1 MKKLVISLFL
11 TLPLVLMASAFGLK
25 LPESFREFSFPS
37 RAWKIDNIVNSG
49 YYDDEWYP
57 ESRMRAVYASE
68 GSAQVQSYLLD
79 YWDDDDGSWVES
91 VANYDFIYNAAG
103 RVVSST
109 ISFNWGGELTPVAML
124 EAEYDDLNRITNL
137 NGYSSPVPVKNQ
149 WIPQV
154 RFHILYGAGTFFEV
168 YTWTAD
174 MEKDSPYGHVN
185 FTFDNRGRIIQQ
197 LEKTSVDSINWVD
210 EFKTTIEYH
219 PQDNSDGHSTIDYF
233 SQVLPMSMIS
243 DEEIVF
249 PGAITYMEEQDYRDG
264 EWVMDSRTSITYDNQ
279 LKRLLYRV
287 EYYTE
292 DDGWRDDEEK
302 NYVYYDNGQLS
313 HVITKI
319 PQEWMGPPLPYERS
333 DYFWQEFTDV
343 DDPIIPGVENAL
355 RSWPN
360 PFKNHLNI
368 MAKTDDKGPLEVDVY
383 NIKGQLVQRL
393 KANGGKISWDTSLLP
408 SGVYLLKSKEA
419 KAKVLKVK

>member
-1 MKKLVISLFL
+1 MKKLVFSLL
-11 TLPLVLMASAFGLK
+11 LSLPLVLMASVFGLK
-25 LPESFREFSFPS
+25 LPESFRGFSFPD

-49 YYDDEWYP
+49 YYEDDWHP
-57 ESRMRAVYASE
+57 ESRMRAVYASD
-68 GSAQVQSYLLD
+68 GSDQVQSYLLD
-79 YWDDDDGSWVES
+79 YIDDDGSWLEN
-91 VANYDFIYNAAG
+91 VAKYEFIYNDAG

-109 ISFNWGGELTPVAML
+109 LSYNWGDVMYPFVML

-137 NGYSSPVPVKNQ
+137 NGYHSAFPIKNQ
-149 WIPQV
+149 WIPQFS
-154 RFHILYGAGTFFEV
+154 FHFIYGAGTFFEV
-168 YTWTAD
+168 YTWNDD
-174 MEKDSPYGHVN
+174 MDEDSVYGHVI

-197 LEKTSVDSINWVD
+197 LEKISADSTNWVD

-219 PQDNSDGHSTIDYF
+219 PQDSSDGHSAIEYF
-233 SQVLPMSMIS
+233 SRVLPMSIIS
-243 DEEIVF
+243 DEDFMF

-264 EWVMDSRTSITYDNQ
+264 EWVMDSRTSFIYDNQ
-279 LKRLLYRV
+279 LKKLSYSV

-302 NYVYYDNGQLS
+302 SYVYYDNGQLS

-343 DDPIIPGVENAL
+343 DDPSIPAGVNVL
-355 RSWPN
+355 TSWPN
-360 PFKNHLNI
+360 PFKNSLNI
-368 MAKTDDKGPLEVDVY
+368 MVKTEDKSALEVDVY

-393 KANGGKISWDTSLLP
+393 KANNGAKISWDTSMLP
-408 SGVYLLKSKEA
+408 SGVYLLKSKDA
-419 KAKVLKVK
+419 KAKVLKLK